1 MCVAGKLV
9 FINVAKMPEKGKDP
23 PFKILITCVRFPF
36 PKYVTV
42 EFGRE
47 EEVGLSHEE
56 WFQAGEMEGKEEL
69 TITWRSKF
77 CCTSQAD
84 RDSIHC

>member
-9 FINVAKMPEKGKDP
+9 LIDVAKMPEKGKDP
-23 PFKILITCVRFPF
+23 PFEILITCARFSF

-47 EEVGLSHEE
+47 EEVELLNEE
-56 WFQAGEMEGKEEL
+56 WFRLGRWKE
-69 TITWRSKF
+69 RVG
-77 CCTSQAD
+77 
-84 RDSIHC
+84 